1 MSIVRRSVSIQLMW
15 DDRGYPERA
24 AAAADAGFDLVDLWD
39 WRSSDIDGVAE
50 VCRDRG
56 TGINAFF
63 GNRDHALCDRQE
75 RQAALDEIS
84 RSLECAERVGARQL
98 SLFCNAIRPGGVVVP
113 APPLPAELLH
123 ATLVDGV
130 RSAAELAHGS
140 GVTLALEHLNPVF
153 LPAYLWS
160 DIADTAV
167 VAREVDAAEVGVAFD
182 AFHQQLAG
190 GRLTEHLLAVLPW
203 LRRRPGDGGP
213 RHRGCLAAAG
223 DRSRAGRDWPGG
235 VSMGRLQD
243 KVAVI
248 TGAGSALGQGAA
260 EARLFAAEGMRLVV
274 VADLPASEGKEV
286 AATLGPVGRFWPL
299 DVTDADAWS
308 SMVDR
313 VRSEAGAIDVLVNN
327 AGVWLDKG
335 VVETTPQEFRR
346 VVEINQ
352 TGVFLGMHAVAPVMR
367 EQASGAIVN
376 ICSTAGL
383 KGAGMPH
390 AYAASKWAVRGM
402 TLQAAWELAPHG
414 IRVNG
419 ICPGVIDTPMIE
431 GGQATLDRLAALI
444 PTGRVGRPEEVA
456 EVVAFLVSDAASYVS
471 GAIVTVD
478 AAFTA

>member
-63 GNRDHALCDRQE
+63 GNRDHALCDPQD

-203 LRRRPGDGGP
+203 L
-213 RHRGCLAAAG
+213 
-223 DRSRAGRDWPGG
+223 
-235 VSMGRLQD
+235 
-243 KVAVI
+243 I
-248 TGAGSALGQGAA
+248 
-260 EARLFAAEGMRLVV
+260 
-274 VADLPASEGKEV
+274 
-286 AATLGPVGRFWPL
+286 RF
-299 DVTDADAWS
+299 D
-308 SMVDR
+308 
-313 VRSEAGAIDVLVNN
+313 
-327 AGVWLDKG
+327 
-335 VVETTPQEFRR
+335 
-346 VVEINQ
+346 
-352 TGVFLGMHAVAPVMR
+352 
-367 EQASGAIVN
+367 
-376 ICSTAGL
+376 
-383 KGAGMPH
+383 
-390 AYAASKWAVRGM
+390 
-402 TLQAAWELAPHG
+402 
-414 IRVNG
+414 
-419 ICPGVIDTPMIE
+419 
-431 GGQATLDRLAALI
+431 
-444 PTGRVGRPEEVA
+444 VA
-456 EVVAFLVSDAASYVS
+456 EVPGRHEPGVGEVDFTHLRRVLLREGWDGTVAFEVVPSDGDPATAVRAIEAVWPRQETEAAPVAT
-471 GAIVTVD
+471 GQEA
-478 AAFTA
+478 